1 MDDDYDS
8 ERHGTRH
15 PHDAQP
21 DLPRGWRLDLK
32 LAPGAEGELGGVAEL
47 WDGPAMRCRLVL
59 TRYGQDRPAAIAR
72 VNARVEYWLSEWLAR
87 PHTGETAFADIE

>member
-1 MDDDYDS
+1 
-8 ERHGTRH
+8 
-15 PHDAQP
+15 
-21 DLPRGWRLDLK
+21 
-32 LAPGAEGELGGVAEL
+32 
-47 WDGPAMRCRLVL
+47 MRCRLVL